1 MLLDRLWGDHYGA
14 HGFFRHRGLK
24 KASVSGR
31 FAGVTKY
38 GFRRMTQPTH
48 TPPPDQKSPAD
59 FEARLQKARQGTG
72 GKEERRGFR
81 ESSAFGI
88 ASRLVAELV
97 SGLVI
102 GTGLGWL
109 LDRWLGTSPWLLVT
123 FFILG
128 AAAGLNNV
136 MRAARQMSEEAA
148 RRQAEEAKDETRKD

>member
-1 MLLDRLWGDHYGA
+1 MLLDRPGGDHYGA

-31 FAGVTKY
+31 FAGVTGY

-48 TPPPDQKSPAD
+48 TPPSDNKGPAD
-59 FEARLQKARQGTG
+59 FEARLQKAQHGASDKDRQGH
-72 GKEERRGFR
+72 R
-81 ESSAFGI
+81 ESGAYGI
-88 ASRLVAELV
+88 ATRLVAELV

-102 GTGLGWL
+102 GVGLGWL
-109 LDRWLGTSPWLLVT
+109 LDRWLDTAPWLLVT

-148 RRQAEEAKDETRKD
+148 RRQAEEAKDDAAKD